1 MSYRAMGRTLQ
12 CLLQG
17 AVLWLANGTFA
28 QAQSTLTVSTAAEL
42 QNAVT
47 EANDAGGNRTIT
59 LTDGTYT
66 LTDTLNVTAPHIT
79 ITSQSGKREAV
90 IIQGDAMSATAK
102 VGILIRAAA
111 SYFQISNVTLQK
123 SGYHLLQVVGENN
136 ADYAVVH
143 NVIFRDAYQ
152 QLLKV
157 SIDQN
162 NYAVTGDNGL
172 VEDSLFEYS
181 AGIGPEYYIGGI
193 DVHGGKDWIVRRN
206 VFRSIISPSQQT
218 AEFAI
223 HFWNQS
229 ANAMIEKNLIVNCD
243 RGVGFGLDGRGNT
256 AGIIRNNVI
265 YHAANAGAFADV
277 GIYIEQSPATQI
289 YNNTVYLEN
298 GYPHSIEYRFAQTT
312 GVLVV
317 NNLTNKPVS
326 ARDGATGTEG
336 SNYVSASAGF
346 FVNPAQGNL
355 RLAAS
360 NPAAVDMGRAV
371 NGLVDDFNG
380 APRPQGKG
388 FDIGAHE
395 WSGGV
400 KPNPP
405 TNVSVH

>member
-1 MSYRAMGRTLQ
+1 MLHGSMGRTLQ

-17 AVLWLANGTFA
+17 AALLLAIETGA
-28 QAQSTLTVSTAAEL
+28 QAQSLTVSTAAEL
-42 QNAVT
+42 QNAVA
-47 EANDAGGNRTIT
+47 EVNSAGGNRTIA
-59 LTDGTYT
+59 LADGTYT
-66 LTDTLNVTAPHIT
+66 VDQTLNVTAPHVT

-102 VGILIRAAA
+102 VGILVRASA

-136 ADYAVVH
+136 ADYAAVH

-157 SIDQN
+157 SIDES
-162 NYAVTGDNGL
+162 NYAVTSDNGL
-172 VEDSLFEYS
+172 VEDSLFEYT
-181 AGIGPEYYIGGI
+181 AGVGPEFYIGGI
-193 DVHGGKDWIVRRN
+193 DVHGGKDWVVRN
-206 VFRSIISPSQQT
+206 NTFRSIISPSQET

-229 ANAMIEKNLIVNCD
+229 GNALIEKNLIVNCD
-243 RGVGFGLDGRGNT
+243 RGIGFGLDGRGNT
-256 AGIIRNNVI
+256 GGIIRNNII

-277 GIYIEQSPATQI
+277 GIYLEQSPGTQI

-298 GYPHSIEYRFAQTT
+298 SYPRSIEYRFAQTT

-326 ARDGATGTEG
+326 ARDGATGTEA
-336 SNYVSASAGF
+336 SNYVTATAGLF
-346 FVNPAQGNL
+346 MNPAQGNL

-360 NPAAVDMGRAV
+360 NPAVVDVGRAV
-371 NGLVDDFNG
+371 TGLVDDFNG
-380 APRPQGKG
+380 TPRPQGKG
-388 FDIGAHE
+388 FDIGALE
-395 WSGGV
+395 WSGAA
-400 KPNPP
+400 KPKPP
-405 TNVSVH
+405 TNVAVR

>member
-1 MSYRAMGRTLQ
+1 MSYRVIGRALQ

-17 AVLWLANGTFA
+17 TVLLLTLWAPVH
-28 QAQSTLTVSTAAEL
+28 AQSALTVGTAAEL
-42 QNAVT
+42 QSALT
-47 EANDAGGNRTIT
+47 EANNAGGNRTIV
-59 LTDGTYT
+59 LADGTYT
-66 LTDTLNVTAPHIT
+66 VADTLNVTAPHIT

-102 VGILIRAAA
+102 VGVLIRAAA
-111 SYFQISNVTLQK
+111 SYFQISNVTLQRT
-123 SGYHLLQVVGENN
+123 GYHLLQVAGESN

-152 QLLKV
+152 QMLKV
-157 SIDQN
+157 SIDQS
-162 NYAVTGDNGL
+162 NYAITGDHGL

-181 AGIGPEYYIGGI
+181 AGVGPEYYIGGI
-193 DVHGGKDWIVRRN
+193 DAHGAKDWIVRN
-206 VFRSIISPSQQT
+206 NTFRSIISPSQET

-229 ANAMIEKNLIVNCD
+229 GNALIEKNLIVNCD
-243 RGVGFGLDGRGNT
+243 RGIGFGLDDRGNI

-265 YHAANAGAFADV
+265 YHTANAGAFADV
-277 GIYIEQSPATQI
+277 GIYIDQSPGAQI
-289 YNNTVYLEN
+289 YNNTVYMDN

-336 SNYVSASAGF
+336 SNYVSASPGL

-355 RLAAS
+355 RLAAP
-360 NPAAVDMGRAV
+360 NPAVVDVGRAV
-371 NGLVDDFNG
+371 TGLVDDFNG
-380 APRPQGKG
+380 TPRPRGRG
-388 FDIGAHE
+388 IDIGAYE
-395 WSGGV
+395 WPGGV

-405 TNVSVH
+405 TNVAVR